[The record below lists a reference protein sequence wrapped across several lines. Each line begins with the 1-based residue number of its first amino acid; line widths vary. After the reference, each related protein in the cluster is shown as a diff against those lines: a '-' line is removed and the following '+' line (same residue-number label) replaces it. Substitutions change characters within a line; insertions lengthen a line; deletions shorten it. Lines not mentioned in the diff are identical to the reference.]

1 MLTFTPLPSMF
12 AISQLRLCIAIL
24 GIVMLAGCAGRKGFR
39 GPPSPAAAGV
49 HANNLIDPV
58 EQGQVA
64 KATGVDEFYKLMM
77 RVREENRPAVPPP
90 KRAVLCL
97 SGGGSYGAYSAGVLC
112 GWTQCGGRPQFDVVT
127 GISTGALIAP
137 FAFLGSRYD
146 PLMKEFYTTLSRK
159 DVLRAKPIRGLFSE
173 AFADNTPLA
182 NQIDKVLTE
191 EVIREIAVEHSR
203 GRRLYVGTTEIESR
217 RFVVWDIGAIAC
229 RGRPCDR
236 ETIKRILLGS
246 SAIPGVFPPA
256 EIEIEA
262 DGQIFVE
269 KHSDG
274 GVSQGLFFAPPFVPP
289 GLAETSDGRSLYGS
303 DVYVIVAGKLYS
315 DPKVIKPRALAIA
328 GSNVETVLYAQ
339 TRGDLFRLWTY
350 STVRGMNFH
359 MTAIPTEFTIPGSA
373 VDFEPKAMTALFDE
387 GVRGVCCGKA
397 WRSTPPGTEPGESPL
412 VRAGT
417 NLIYEPRSLDPRPP
431 EQGTGLLHRR

>member
-1 MLTFTPLPSMF
+1 MLAFRQF
-12 AISQLRLCIAIL
+12 RFCGAIL
-24 GIVMLAGCAGRKGFR
+24 AIALLSGCAGRKGFR

-58 EQGQVA
+58 EQAEVA
-64 KATGVDEFYKLMM
+64 RSAGIEDFYKLVVK
-77 RVREENRPAVPPP
+77 VRDENRPAVMPP
-90 KRAVLCL
+90 KRTVLCL

-137 FAFLGSRYD
+137 FAFLGTQYD

-159 DVLRAKPIRGLFSE
+159 DVLRARPIRGLFSE

-182 NQIDKVLTE
+182 NQIDRVLTE
-191 EVIREIAVEHSR
+191 EVVREIAVEHAK

-217 RFVVWDIGAIAC
+217 RFVVWDIGEIAC

-236 ETIKRILLGS
+236 DTIKRILLGS
-246 SAIPGVFPPA
+246 SAIPGVFPPSP
-256 EIEIEA
+256 IEIEA
-262 DGQIFVE
+262 EGRIFVE

-274 GVSQGLFFAPPFVPP
+274 GVSQGLFFAPPYTPP
-289 GLAETSDGRSLYGS
+289 DLAETSEGKSLYGS
-303 DVYVIVAGKLYS
+303 NVYVIVAGKLYS

-350 STVRGMNFH
+350 STVRGMNFS
-359 MTAIPTEFTIPGSA
+359 MTAIPAEFTIPGSA
-373 VDFEPKAMTALFDE
+373 VDFDPKAMTAMFNE
-387 GVRGVCCGKA
+387 GVRVVCTGKV
-397 WRSTPPGTEPGESPL
+397 WRNTPPGLEPGESPL
-412 VRAGT
+412 VRGGT
-417 NLIYEPRSLDPRPP
+417 NLIYEPRSIDPKPITP
-431 EQGTGLLHRR
+431 ELGLLRRP